1 MEKKGLQGDALH
13 THSACSDLLSEHA
26 DFAQRT
32 VPTPNT
38 IRIQTLHH
46 SQHASTVTHCARPA
60 GRVLTVSAVIRS
72 AKPSMTH
79 RSDSQISTE
88 KTPDESHLL
97 TSLEFN
103 IWIVFLCPSIYG
115 HETMYITVIY
125 HSKISL
131 ICSWFMVALVALAG
145 KFFASKVSCGMA
157 CHSEMLLQCL
167 FKKHV
172 KHEIDNNP

>member
-1 MEKKGLQGDALH
+1 MMMCASKNCCNGKKELQGDALH
-13 THSACSDLLSEHA
+13 THCACSDLLSEHA

-60 GRVLTVSAVIRS
+60 GRVLAVSAVIRS
-72 AKPSMTH
+72 AKTSMTH

-88 KTPDESHLL
+88 KTRDENHLL

-103 IWIVFLCPSIYG
+103 IWILFLCPSIYG
-115 HETMYITVIY
+115 HETMYIT
-125 HSKISL
+125 L
-131 ICSWFMVALVALAG
+131 
-145 KFFASKVSCGMA
+145 
-157 CHSEMLLQCL
+157 
-167 FKKHV
+167 
-172 KHEIDNNP
+172 P